1 MFTYCNYIFLGIY
14 LLGDHMTL
22 IKNSSIK
29 KLTLSIFAT
38 LYLIFFIFTILNLY
52 SYSKY
57 ESLKTEKLIKNF
69 NLSLSKQ
76 ISEKINSISDVSKY
90 PLLIPEIS
98 NLHNI
103 LRSDNVLDINNYNYL
118 KHLCEMIL
126 IQNDSINGAY
136 IYDLKGRGTFAS
148 RNTSTDIL
156 INPSLEWWFL
166 KSIQSDNSTSIFS
179 NINIKSIVDV
189 NTSSNENLIALTRQ
203 IIDISSNEITGL
215 LLITIPTD
223 KILNLLNNDIAFNN
237 QILSLYDSDGQLI
250 AETNKNP
257 LFNDLYQN
265 TQLITT
271 NTEPQIEYMYKDTSY
286 IVTYNYIQF
295 YDWILIN
302 TIKKS
307 DAFNLN
313 TLYMMFFFINLIFF
327 LIMSAIL
334 YLFLKNRIFNPIES
348 LAKNMKSSN
357 LEKNLDTKIIYDKDD
372 EIGFLV
378 NSYNKM
384 KNRINYLI
392 NINYKN
398 ALEHKE
404 LELQQLQNQI
414 NPHFIYNTLES
425 IHMMAEINDDIETST
440 MAEYFGEI
448 IRYSMNRRINTVTL
462 KEELKIID
470 NYIYLQKIRF
480 DQLFTIENMVSD
492 ELLSCEI
499 IKMIIQPLIENAIYH
514 GLSECSG
521 NGKIIIQGSKVNNNL
536 LLTISDNGIG
546 IPEEKLQDLNDYIND
561 KNHNFNGIALRNI
574 NKRLKLNYGENYGL
588 EIFSIEGNGTSMVL
602 TLPFIIK

>member
-1 MFTYCNYIFLGIY
+1 
-14 LLGDHMTL
+14 MTL

-295 YDWILIN
+295 CDWILIN

-357 LEKNLDTKIIYDKDD
+357 LEKNLDTEIIYDKDD

-574 NKRLKLNYGENYGL
+574 NKRLKLNYGEIYGL

-602 TLPFIIK
+602 TLPIIIK

>member
-1 MFTYCNYIFLGIY
+1 
-14 LLGDHMTL
+14 MTL

-295 YDWILIN
+295 CDWILIN

-357 LEKNLDTKIIYDKDD
+357 LEKNLDTEIIYDKDD

-514 GLSECSG
+514 GLSKCSG

-588 EIFSIEGNGTSMVL
+588 EIFSIEENGTSMVL

>member
-1 MFTYCNYIFLGIY
+1 
-14 LLGDHMTL
+14 MTL

>member
-1 MFTYCNYIFLGIY
+1 
-14 LLGDHMTL
+14 MTL

-295 YDWILIN
+295 CDWILIN

-348 LAKNMKSSN
+348 LAKNMKSCN
-357 LEKNLDTKIIYDKDD
+357 LENNLDTEIIYDKDD

>member
-1 MFTYCNYIFLGIY
+1 
-14 LLGDHMTL
+14 MTL

-295 YDWILIN
+295 CDWILIN

>member
-1 MFTYCNYIFLGIY
+1 
-14 LLGDHMTL
+14 MTL

-295 YDWILIN
+295 CDWILIN

-357 LEKNLDTKIIYDKDD
+357 LEKNLDTEIIYDKDD

-574 NKRLKLNYGENYGL
+574 NKRLKLN
-588 EIFSIEGNGTSMVL
+588 
-602 TLPFIIK
+602 

>member
-1 MFTYCNYIFLGIY
+1 
-14 LLGDHMTL
+14 MTL

-295 YDWILIN
+295 CDWILIN

-357 LEKNLDTKIIYDKDD
+357 LEKNLDTEIIYDKDD

-514 GLSECSG
+514 GLSKCSG

-561 KNHNFNGIALRNI
+561 KNYNFNGIALRNI

>member
-1 MFTYCNYIFLGIY
+1 
-14 LLGDHMTL
+14 MTL

-295 YDWILIN
+295 CDWILIN

-357 LEKNLDTKIIYDKDD
+357 LEKNLDTEIIYDKDD

-574 NKRLKLNYGENYGL
+574 NKRLKLNYGENYSL

>member
-1 MFTYCNYIFLGIY
+1 
-14 LLGDHMTL
+14 MTL

-295 YDWILIN
+295 CDWILIN

-357 LEKNLDTKIIYDKDD
+357 LEKNLDTKITYDKDD

>member
-1 MFTYCNYIFLGIY
+1 
-14 LLGDHMTL
+14 MTL

-295 YDWILIN
+295 CDWILIN

-357 LEKNLDTKIIYDKDD
+357 LEKNLDTEIIYDKDD

-514 GLSECSG
+514 GLSKCSG

>member
-1 MFTYCNYIFLGIY
+1 
-14 LLGDHMTL
+14 MTL

-295 YDWILIN
+295 CDWILIN

-357 LEKNLDTKIIYDKDD
+357 LEKNLDTEIIYDKDD

-492 ELLSCEI
+492 KLLSCEI

>member
-1 MFTYCNYIFLGIY
+1 
-14 LLGDHMTL
+14 MTL

-295 YDWILIN
+295 CDWILIN

-357 LEKNLDTKIIYDKDD
+357 LEKNLDTEIIYDKDD

-492 ELLSCEI
+492 ELLYCEI

>member
-1 MFTYCNYIFLGIY
+1 
-14 LLGDHMTL
+14 MTL

-189 NTSSNENLIALTRQ
+189 NTSSKENLIALTRQ

-295 YDWILIN
+295 CDWILIN

>member
-1 MFTYCNYIFLGIY
+1 
-14 LLGDHMTL
+14 MTL

-189 NTSSNENLIALTRQ
+189 NTSSKENLIALTRQ

-215 LLITIPTD
+215 LLITITTD

-295 YDWILIN
+295 CDWILIN

-357 LEKNLDTKIIYDKDD
+357 LEKNLDTEIIYDKDD